1 MAAHASRWLDR
12 ARSRPAAVGAGVAML
27 MLASAIIVPAAGAP
41 VATSA
46 AMPPMASGVAAA
58 VAQSSA
64 VASTAAQAQAAAEE
78 ARLAVLTHYPCDG
91 ASITARFGQRGGWSS
106 GYHTGTDF
114 AAGTGTPVKAA
125 MAGTVIFTGYN
136 GAYGNQVQVEHADG
150 TTTTYNHLSAIT
162 ARRGQEVSGGS
173 LLGKVGSTG
182 RTSGPHLHFEVISP
196 DGSFR
201 DPIAWLNG

>member
-1 MAAHASRWLDR
+1 MAVQASRLVDR
-12 ARSRPAAVGAGVAML
+12 ARSRPVAVGAGVVGL
-27 MLASAIIVPAAGAP
+27 MLASAMIVPAAGAP

-46 AMPPMASGVAAA
+46 AMPPMGSGIAAA

-64 VASTAAQAQAAAEE
+64 VASAAAEAQAAAEQ
-78 ARLAVLTHYPCDG
+78 ARLAVLKFYPCDG
-91 ASITARFGQRGGWSS
+91 ASVTARYGQRGGWSS

-125 MAGTVIFTGYN
+125 MGGTVIATGYN

-150 TTTTYNHLSAIT
+150 TVTTYNHLSSIS
-162 ARRGQEVSGGS
+162 ARRGQEVSGGTV
-173 LLGKVGSTG
+173 LGKVGSTG